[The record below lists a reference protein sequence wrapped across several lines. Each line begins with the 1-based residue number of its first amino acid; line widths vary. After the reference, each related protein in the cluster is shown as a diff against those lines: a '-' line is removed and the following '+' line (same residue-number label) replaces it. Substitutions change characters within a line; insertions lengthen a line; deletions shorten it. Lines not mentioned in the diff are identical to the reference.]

1 MAQETF
7 KEKLQWTLHKLKLFL
22 LLMKACAIEACK
34 QSVRG
39 LWFLLRKSAMFVVSA
54 VVFVGKSIVWLFKSI
69 GKGLVWLFKSI
80 ARFWL
85 MLNARQRIILSVS
98 LLLIPAA
105 VLFVSWF
112 KSNSS
117 GNEWHFRLHDRLI
130 VATDYSALDY
140 SIVNGAEQGFQ
151 YELVN
156 AFASSLDMEVEW
168 KLENDLA
175 KSIDMLNNGD
185 VDLIARPIPVTTEM
199 REQVLFSKPILQTRK
214 VLVQRKAEYNDSIEP
229 IRDQLELAGK
239 TIYVPS
245 NSPDILRLKNLA
257 DEIADTIIIK
267 EMPDYQAQQLL
278 VMVAKGDIDYA
289 VCDEKEAIEA
299 SESLPEI
306 DYGTAVGF
314 HQLHSWAIRKS
325 NTDLCAKVDT
335 FLTHYKPTKE
345 YRRLYLKY
353 YSSK

>member
-7 KEKLQWTLHKLKLFL
+7 KEKLQWAMHKLKLFL
-22 LLMKACAIEACK
+22 LLLKACSVEACK
-34 QSVRG
+34 MSVHG
-39 LWFLLRKSAMFVVSA
+39 LWFLLRKSAMLIAAAFV
-54 VVFVGKSIVWLFKSI
+54 FMGKSIVLLFKSI
-69 GKGLVWLFKSI
+69 GK
-80 ARFWL
+80 FWL
-85 MLNARQRIILSVS
+85 LLNGRQRIILSLS

-105 VLFVSWF
+105 VFFVSWF
-112 KSNSS
+112 KATSN
-117 GNEWHFRLHDRLI
+117 GGEWHFRSSSTLV

-140 SIVNGAEQGFQ
+140 FIANGVEQGFQ

-156 AFASSLDMEVEW
+156 SFAKSVDMDVEW

-175 KSIDMLNNGD
+175 KSIEMLNNGD

-239 TIYVPS
+239 TIYVP
-245 NSPDILRLKNLA
+245 NDSPDILRLRNLA

-267 EMPDYQAQQLL
+267 EMPDYQAQQLI

-289 VCDEKEAIEA
+289 VCDEKEAMEA
-299 SESLPEI
+299 AESLPEI
-306 DYGTAVGF
+306 DYATAVGF

-325 NTDLCAKVDT
+325 NSDLCAKVDT
-335 FLTHYKPTKE
+335 FLTHYKSTKE
-345 YRRLYLKY
+345 YRKLYLKY
-353 YSSK
+353 YSPQ